1 MRFGEYPLLNA
12 PNLVV
17 IILKQGAEAPATL
30 DDCAASLAA
39 LLARADEHPPFG
51 PKEVAG
57 RLEMLI
63 RYLTEA
69 RLLQPAGGG
78 TFVATARGRAA
89 LDEHPQ
95 GFDTAD
101 LMAYPEFARYIRGL
115 DLRRGPS
122 IPGRAATTRASPPT
136 GPARG
141 PRTIP
146 IRRTAPTTSPGK
158 TAGRRRSTDPANR
171 SARCPRRRLIGGTPE
186 ARASH
191 AAARVRCSTTCCK
204 D

>member
-1 MRFGEYPLLNA
+1 MRFREYPLLNA

-30 DDCAASLAA
+30 DDCAATLAD

-51 PKEVAG
+51 PKEVAV

-63 RYLTEA
+63 NYLTEA

-78 TFVATARGRAA
+78 AFVTTARGKAA

-95 GFDTAD
+95 GLDTAD

-115 DLRRGPS
+115 DLRRTGLDP
-122 IPGRAATTRASPPT
+122 RAGGYDQGFYAYWDGD
-136 GPARG
+136 GPADNPHPLDSADHLAWENGWSEALDEDFRRSG
-141 PRTIP
+141 PRV
-146 IRRTAPTTSPGK
+146 AP
-158 TAGRRRSTDPANR
+158 
-171 SARCPRRRLIGGTPE
+171 GGG
-186 ARASH
+186 
-191 AAARVRCSTTCCK
+191 
-204 D
+204 